1 MSKVRAEEY
10 TDKSGTGAPNFSKG
24 IVVSTGSSAGIGS
37 TFPDRT
43 LHVAQANSTAYSS
56 TDFDQKYHVLKL
68 QNFTDDKSVGL
79 QFKIGTNGEAAITAQ
94 ESSNGETQLMFGT
107 RGGGNRAERVR
118 IASGGNVGVG
128 TNNPLRHLH
137 VHDDS
142 AVTTAI
148 QLTNGAT
155 GATNDNSGFTIK
167 IGSAGQVNLDS
178 RTVGQDIIVF
188 TNAIERMRVGGYTG
202 VTTFVKDVSISDGNL
217 VVANGKG
224 IDFSAAGNAGGM
236 TSELLDDYE
245 EGTWTPVFA
254 GGTSAGA
261 YTYGSQVGR
270 YTKVGNIIHAHFRLG
285 NITTGSAGTGNAE
298 ISGLPYISNLDQT
311 SGNLELTNFN
321 LATGTSNLSFAI
333 TDDQSKFTIVM
344 TIDNLAKQTLAVTDK
359 VDNSADIQGTIS
371 YLTDS

>member
-107 RGGGNRAERVR
+107 RGGGNRAERLR
-118 IASGGNVGVG
+118 I
-128 TNNPLRHLH
+128 
-137 VHDDS
+137 DS
-142 AVTTAI
+142 AGRMGLGVSPSDFGSNRTALEIHSPSATVTHLALTNSTTGSNGASNGFNIIQNGNNALLYLRENGNITFSTDNSERVRVLSTGGLTFNGDTTA
-148 QLTNGAT
+148 A
-155 GATNDNSGFTIK
+155 
-167 IGSAGQVNLDS
+167 
-178 RTVGQDIIVF
+178 
-188 TNAIERMRVGGYTG
+188 NA
-202 VTTFVKDVSISDGNL
+202 
-217 VVANGKG
+217 
-224 IDFSAAGNAGGM
+224 
-236 TSELLDDYE
+236 LDDYE

-254 GGTSAGA
+254 GGTSAGT

-333 TDDQSKFTIVM
+333 ADDQSKFTIVM

>member
-107 RGGGNRAERVR
+107 RGGGNRAERLRIDSTGRMGLGVTPPTGYGSGRISLDIHSSGATVSHLALTNSTTGSDGSTNGFNIVQNGLNTLLFLRESGFMSFSTAGTERVR
-118 IASGGNVGVG
+118 ILSGGGLTFNG
-128 TNNPLRHLH
+128 
-137 VHDDS
+137 D
-142 AVTTAI
+142 TA
-148 QLTNGAT
+148 A
-155 GATNDNSGFTIK
+155 A
-167 IGSAGQVNLDS
+167 
-178 RTVGQDIIVF
+178 
-188 TNAIERMRVGGYTG
+188 NA
-202 VTTFVKDVSISDGNL
+202 
-217 VVANGKG
+217 
-224 IDFSAAGNAGGM
+224 
-236 TSELLDDYE
+236 LDDYE

-254 GGTSAGA
+254 GGTSAGT

-270 YTKVGNIIHAHFRLG
+270 YTKVGNIIHAHFRLV

-321 LATGTSNLSFAI
+321 LATGTSNLSFTI
-333 TDDQSKFTIVM
+333 TDNQSKFTIVM